1 MPLYNPPQ
9 TPLSVTTKGDIQ
21 TFSTTPAR
29 LSVGTD
35 GQILESRSTE
45 TTGLKWIAPPS
56 ATDLNVTASPAS
68 DHTASGLKIILTA
81 TANMAFGDVG
91 YIASTGKVSLID
103 ADAIATMT
111 GIVMCADATINAD
124 ASGNFLLLGIARD
137 DTWNWTVGGII
148 YGTVTGTS
156 GNTLSQT
163 APSGTDDV
171 VQVLGVATH
180 ADRIFF
186 NPQLVQIERT

>member
-81 TANMAFGDVG
+81 TDNMAFGDVG

-124 ASGNFLLLGIARD
+124 ASGNFLLMGIARD
-137 DTWNWTVGGII
+137 DTWNWTVGGTI

-163 APSGTDDV
+163 APTATDDV
-171 VQVLGVATH
+171 VQKLGVALS
-180 ADRIFF
+180 ADTMYFYPMIT
-186 NPQLVQIERT
+186 QTELV

>member
-29 LSVGTD
+29 LSVGSD
-35 GQILESRSTE
+35 GQILEARSTE

-111 GIVMCADATINAD
+111 GIVMCADATIDAN

-137 DTWNWTVGGII
+137 DTWNWTVGGTI

-163 APSGTDDV
+163 APTATDDV
-171 VQVLGVATH
+171 VQKLGVALS
-180 ADRIFF
+180 ADTIYFY
-186 NPQLVQIERT
+186 PMITQTELV